1 MTILAGAFARRP
13 RALPPA
19 LCDDLRH
26 AISRDPDDTRVEFQD
41 DQALLLKVDIG
52 AFGTPAVHAPGDG
65 SASMLAGEPLLAAG
79 GELPTPRTRAQD
91 LLLLHERLNQG
102 DTGVAALTRGAFCL
116 VHYQPE
122 NHAGPRLTLLTDRLG
137 VRPLY
142 YWLNADL
149 VVWAS
154 ALRIIEALSEVPH
167 HMDLRAV
174 AELACIGVPLGS
186 RTPYHGI
193 HALRSAE
200 VVSVEPDRVA
210 HSQYWRWDDVP
221 LSTRPAQELLQRM
234 RDQFT
239 DAVACRARDDTTT
252 TAFLSGGLDSRT
264 VVAVLR
270 ERGLHVRTVCFGLP
284 GTQDQVLAAAFA
296 RAAGTEHSET
306 PLRPDEELRFSDLM
320 AAALT
325 VAPGNGGESPERP
338 RTVWSGDGGSMPLG
352 HIYLTA
358 EMVDLLRAGETGAAV
373 DTYLQQQQAFVSR
386 RLLQP
391 DIGES
396 LATLLREGVAEELAD
411 LHSEDPGRSLYLF
424 LLLNDQRRHLATHF
438 EDIDRHRVELQLP
451 YYDAEFLGAVLET
464 QVDWG
469 LYHRLYLDW
478 LRLMPPVIT
487 SVPWQTY
494 PGHITCPL
502 PLPSGL
508 RYQWDLGRY
517 KDVRRLRKRPL
528 LRHARQLLSASS
540 FPRELLRRERLRL
553 ATWLYRAGLADYS
566 YVIRQAG
573 LIYRYWDRCGGRWV
587 VPDTATK
594 PLAVTP
600 PRTPPQRLAPLG
612 A

>member
-13 RALPPA
+13 RPLPPA
-19 LCDDLRH
+19 LCDDLHR
-26 AISRDPDDTRVEFQD
+26 AISRNPHDAPVVFQD
-41 DQALLLKVDIG
+41 DRVLLLKVDIG
-52 AFGTPAVHAPGDG
+52 AYSGPAVHAPGDG
-65 SASMLAGEPLLAAG
+65 SASMLAGEPLLAASG
-79 GELPTPRTRAQD
+79 APSPTRTRAQD
-91 LLLLHERLNQG
+91 LLLLHERLSRG
-102 DTGVAALTRGAFCL
+102 DTGIAALTRGAFCL
-116 VHYQPE
+116 VHYQPAQR
-122 NHAGPRLTLLTDRLG
+122 AGPHLTLLTDRLG

-154 ALRIIEALSEVPH
+154 ALRILEAVTEMPR

-174 AELACIGVPLGS
+174 AEMACLGVPLGS

-200 VVSVEPDRVA
+200 AVSVDSDRVSN
-210 HSQYWRWDDVP
+210 SQYWRWDDVP
-221 LSTRPAQELLQRM
+221 LTSRPAHEQLQRM
-234 RDQFT
+234 RDEFT
-239 DAVACRARDDTTT
+239 DAVACRARQDTCT

-264 VVAVLR
+264 VVAALR
-270 ERGLHVRTVCFGLP
+270 ERGLRVRTMCFGLP

-296 RAAGTEHSET
+296 RAAGTEHRES

-320 AAALT
+320 AAALNDPSGS
-325 VAPGNGGESPERP
+325 PGGGAVPERP
-338 RTVWSGDGGSMPLG
+338 RMVWSGDGGSMPLG
-352 HIYLTA
+352 HIYLNA
-358 EMVDLLRAGETGAAV
+358 AMVDLLRSGDSGAAI
-373 DTYLQQQQAFVSR
+373 DAYLHQQQAFVSR

-411 LHSEDPGRSLYLF
+411 IHCVDPGRGLYLF

-451 YYDAEFLGAVLET
+451 YYDAEFLRTVLET

-469 LYHRLYLDW
+469 LYHRLYMDW

-502 PLPSGL
+502 PLPDGL

-517 KDVRRLRKRPL
+517 RDVRRLRKRPL
-528 LRHARQLLSASS
+528 LARARQLLSAAR
-540 FPRELLRRERLRL
+540 FPRELVRRERLRL
-553 ATWLYRAGLADYS
+553 ATWLYRVGLADYA

-573 LIYRYWDRCGGRWV
+573 LIYRYWERCGGRWV
-587 VPDTATK
+587 VPDRETAALTI
-594 PLAVTP
+594 TQ
-600 PRTPPQRLAPLG
+600 PRRLAPIG